1 MRGSQ
6 QGKIK
11 PSKPNVIHMS
21 LSLHEDVKLKETE
34 NAWKPS
40 RLIQNEITEEEKDTQ
55 VKPL

>member
-1 MRGSQ
+1 
-6 QGKIK
+6 
-11 PSKPNVIHMS
+11 MS